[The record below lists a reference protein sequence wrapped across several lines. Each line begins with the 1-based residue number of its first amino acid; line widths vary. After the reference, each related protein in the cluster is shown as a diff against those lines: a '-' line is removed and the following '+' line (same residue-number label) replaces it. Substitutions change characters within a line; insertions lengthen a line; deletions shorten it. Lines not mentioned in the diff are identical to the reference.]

1 MMEALNLPESI
12 TVRFRAHANGN
23 PELRQ
28 LTREALAKACEG
40 HPVEVIE
47 GFTGIKAYD
56 PHRSPAEA
64 KKASKRH
71 GYTRS
76 RKPARLVTD
85 DVLTRVGGD
94 EALARYLGVS
104 RDAVKRWGSVIPERH
119 ELNTRE
125 LLRNWRKISL
135 ALPVIADGLGT
146 LAAARA
152 AGIPHEELL
161 SLCDRFNLPKA
172 K

>member
-1 MMEALNLPESI
+1 MTMEALNLPESI

-64 KKASKRH
+64 
-71 GYTRS
+71 
-76 RKPARLVTD
+76 
-85 DVLTRVGGD
+85 
-94 EALARYLGVS
+94 LARYLGVS

-146 LAAARA
+146 LVAARA
-152 AGIPHEELL
+152 AGIPHEEML